1 VQKEKEVLQ
10 LRTEL
15 DRFKAQNP
23 GDGRE
28 AVCMVPPRLL
38 NVTDNIRTSV
48 QRGIVIELS
57 GIL

>member
-1 VQKEKEVLQ
+1 MQKEKEVLQ

-15 DRFKAQNP
+15 DRLKAQNP

-28 AVCMVPPRLL
+28 AVCMVPTRLL

-48 QRGIVIELS
+48 QRGIVIESS
-57 GIL
+57 GIH